1 MDLSGRCP
9 WKYSRSLVTLSHF
22 FCHCPRLNVEITYVA
37 IMTNEW
43 SLDFCLVCDWQTLD
57 SPYCSQTCRLTEM
70 DLLSGIGRTTIST
83 TMYRKEWPTPPH
95 SGLSAVSMP
104 RHTTQNQP
112 RSYSWTS
119 LSSVEN
125 SSPSE
130 VSDRSQNALQD
141 YARCFDQV
149 RNLKRRLTSFG
160 AVHICSLSS

>member
-1 MDLSGRCP
+1 M
-9 WKYSRSLVTLSHF
+9 
-22 FCHCPRLNVEITYVA
+22 A

-43 SLDFCLVCDWQTLD
+43 SLDFCLVCDQQTLD
-57 SPYCSQTCRLTEM
+57 GLYCSQTCRLTEM
-70 DLLSGIGRTTIST
+70 DLSSGIGRRATIST
-83 TMYRKEWPTPPH
+83 TMYRKEWPMPPH
-95 SGLSAVSMP
+95 SGLSAISMP
-104 RHTTQNQP
+104 GHIMQNQP

-141 YARCFDQV
+141 YASCFDQV
-149 RNLKRRLTSFG
+149 RNLKRLLTSSG